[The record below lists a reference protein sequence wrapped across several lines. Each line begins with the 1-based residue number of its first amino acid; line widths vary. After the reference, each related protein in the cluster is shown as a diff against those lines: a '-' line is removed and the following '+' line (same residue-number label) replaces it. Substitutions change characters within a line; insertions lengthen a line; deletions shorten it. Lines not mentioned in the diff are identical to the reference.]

1 MICSH
6 WVVPDRET
14 ADLVADFMTQ
24 VTQQLANR
32 GTADYARAL
41 QAAKIDL
48 IRNGAGP
55 KAWAPLVLIGPP
67 TGSQSAAGDAELT
80 ARN

>member
-6 WVVPDRET
+6 WSVPDRET
-14 ADLVADFMTQ
+14 AKLVADFVVQSTGE
-24 VTQQLANR
+24 LANR

-41 QAAKIDL
+41 RDAKL
-48 IRNGAGP
+48 SLLKSGVKP

-67 TGSQSAAGDAELT
+67 TSTPRTTKAVAAVS
-80 ARN
+80 RN